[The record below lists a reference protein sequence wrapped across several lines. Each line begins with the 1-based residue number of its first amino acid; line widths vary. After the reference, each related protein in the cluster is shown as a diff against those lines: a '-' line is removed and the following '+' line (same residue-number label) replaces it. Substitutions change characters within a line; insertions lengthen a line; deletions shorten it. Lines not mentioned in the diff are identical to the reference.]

1 MKNSEHGG
9 IPEDDNFGLPDPD
22 FKPLEELEREQ
33 PSSDVPSPAVETP
46 LEVNEVT
53 PEPENQPQPVPE
65 EVVYPTTEYHEAPR
79 YQSNSFDDESGKKLR
94 VILAILIPILLLV
107 CLFFVYQY
115 WMATPDKKQQEIE
128 RAMKLKEAEEKAK
141 RARESQIKQ
150 VPVIKTPEPPAVGTV
165 EILQSRT
172 GQWHVVINSSIDGD
186 LIMDRA
192 KKLTTEGISTN
203 IIPPHGKW
211 KFHRLAITSDSTFTL
226 AQQKA
231 DQLKEKYGQDLWVM
245 RY

>member
-9 IPEDDNFGLPDPD
+9 NPEDDNFGLPDPD
-22 FKPLEELEREQ
+22 FKPLEELGQEE
-33 PSSDVPSPAVETP
+33 PSADV
-46 LEVNEVT
+46 
-53 PEPENQPQPVPE
+53 QPQVDSDTSFSEPDLPPAE
-65 EVVYPTTEYHEAPR
+65 DQPAPSYTADYAPAPR
-79 YQSNSFDDESGKKLR
+79 YQSDSFDDESGKKLR

-115 WMATPDKKQQEIE
+115 WIAPDQKQKEIE
-128 RAMKLKEAEEKAK
+128 RAMQLKEAEEKAR
-141 RARESQIKQ
+141 RAKETRIKE
-150 VPVIKTPEPPAVGTV
+150 VPVIKPPEPPLVGTV
-165 EILQSRT
+165 EIIQART
-172 GQWHVVINSSIDGD
+172 GRWHVVINSSIDGD

-192 KKLTTEGISTN
+192 KKLTTEGISTV
-203 IIPPHGKW
+203 IIPPYGQW
-211 KFHRLAITSDSTFTL
+211 KFHRLAITSDTTFTL

>member
-1 MKNSEHGG
+1 MKDSEHGG
-9 IPEDDNFGLPDPD
+9 TPEDDNFGLPDPD
-22 FKPLEELEREQ
+22 FKPLEELEAEQ
-33 PSSDVPSPAVETP
+33 PSTIAQPPA
-46 LEVNEVT
+46 
-53 PEPENQPQPVPE
+53 PE
-65 EVVYPTTEYHEAPR
+65 ELPATQEISVDSAQHQEFPEDVTSQSEEVHESNR
-79 YQSNSFDDESGKKLR
+79 YLSTSFDDDSGKKIR
-94 VILAILIPILLLV
+94 VILAILVPILVLV
-107 CLFFVYQY
+107 SLFFVYQY
-115 WMATPDKKQQEIE
+115 WVAIPNQKQEEIE

-141 RARESQIKQ
+141 RARESKIKE
-150 VPVIKTPEPPAVGTV
+150 VPVIQAPEPVALGTV
-165 EILQSRT
+165 EILQSQT
-172 GQWHVVINSSIDGD
+172 GRWHVVINSSIDGD

-203 IIPPHGKW
+203 IIPPYGKW